1 VERVNSAE
9 ARVGVRRRRAR
20 PRLLCALAI
29 AAASA
34 LPAFCAAATAATYNG
49 FSAPQP
55 VVLQG
60 YSGSA
65 MEPSITPDGRYLLF
79 NTSNVAPNIPTLQV
93 ASRIDDSTFEYLG
106 EIEGSGVNEPG
117 SLSGT
122 PSLDREGTLY
132 FISTRSYNETLS
144 TIYAGQFSE
153 GHVTGVHLV
162 SGLKAE
168 TRGLVDFDASVSADG
183 SRLYVSVGDF
193 RSGSGP
199 TSASIHVFDRSGEGF
214 TADPSSTTLLRKVN
228 SVATLDYAPAISADG
243 LELFFTAASP
253 AIGQAPAI
261 YRAARSAPSKPFGA
275 AERVA
280 SISGFAEAP
289 SLSSDGSSLY
299 YHELIGSEF
308 AIERVTR
315 APTPPPTLSTVSP
328 KKGSAA
334 GGATLHIK
342 GTNLAAVSAVT
353 IGGLQASDI
362 QVRSGTEIT
371 VVTPPGVAG
380 FADVLVTT
388 PSGTSAPAPGARF
401 GSAPLIG
408 AVHPAAGTVLGG
420 TSVEVEGLGFAL
432 GSSATTFKFG
442 STTVAASCASST
454 SCQVTTPAHKAGVL
468 DVRAVVQGLTSTKR
482 APQDSFEYD

>member
-1 VERVNSAE
+1 VQRVKS
-9 ARVGVRRRRAR
+9 
-20 PRLLCALAI
+20 
-29 AAASA
+29 
-34 LPAFCAAATAATYNG
+34 AAATARARPPRSGSPALCALLLAVAIALLSLCAGATAASYNG

-55 VVLQG
+55 VLLQG

-65 MEPSITPDGRYLLF
+65 MEPFITPDGRYLLF

-106 EIEGSGVNEPG
+106 ELEGSAVNEPG

-122 PSLDREGTLY
+122 PSLDRENTLY
-132 FISTRSYNETLS
+132 FISTRSYNESLS

-168 TRGLVDFDASVSADG
+168 TRGLVDFDASISPDG

-199 TSASIHVFDRSGEGF
+199 TSASIRLFDRSGEGF
-214 TADPSSTTLLRKVN
+214 APDPGSATLLRKVN
-228 SVATLDYAPAISADG
+228 AVATLNYAPAISADG

-253 AIGQAPAI
+253 AVGQAPTI

-289 SLSSDGSSLY
+289 SLSSDGASLY
-299 YHELIGSEF
+299 FHELVGDEF

-315 APTPPPTLSTVSP
+315 APTPAPSVSTVSP
-328 KKGSAA
+328 KKGSAN
-334 GGATLHIK
+334 GGTTLHIK
-342 GTNLAAVSAVT
+342 GTNLAAVTSVSV
-353 IGGLQASDI
+353 GGLQAADI
-362 QVRSGTEIT
+362 EVRSGSEIR
-371 VVTPPGVAG
+371 VVSPAGVAG
-380 FADVLVTT
+380 YGDVLVTT
-388 PSGTSAPAPGARF
+388 PTGTSAPAAGARF
-401 GSAPLIG
+401 GSTPVIS
-408 AVHPAAGTVLGG
+408 AVRPAVGSVLGG

-432 GSSATTFKFG
+432 GSAATTFKFG
-442 STTVAASCASST
+442 STTVAASCAAST
-454 SCQVTTPAHKAGVL
+454 TCVLTSPAHRSGRVDL
-468 DVRAVVQGLTSTKR
+468 HAVVEGLTSANH
-482 APQDSFEYD
+482 APQDSFEYH